1 MESRRGTRYPVHLD
15 CTLSLLREPDA
26 AFAGQTLNMS
36 TCGVF
41 VTLDATERPP
51 AVPGVGELAW
61 VVVELPHAP
70 SFRGCWLDCACI
82 IIRVE
87 AHADVRKVAFDVRRY
102 WFRPATEDA
111 PVAR

>member
-1 MESRRGTRYPVHLD
+1 MESRRRTRYPVHLD
-15 CTLSLLREPDA
+15 CKLSLLGGPDA

-51 AVPGVGELAW
+51 AVFGVGELAW
-61 VVVELPHAP
+61 AVVELPQAP
-70 SFRGCWLDCACI
+70 CSRGCRLDCACI
-82 IIRVE
+82 VVRVE
-87 AHADVRKVAFDVRRY
+87 EHADVRKVALDVRRY